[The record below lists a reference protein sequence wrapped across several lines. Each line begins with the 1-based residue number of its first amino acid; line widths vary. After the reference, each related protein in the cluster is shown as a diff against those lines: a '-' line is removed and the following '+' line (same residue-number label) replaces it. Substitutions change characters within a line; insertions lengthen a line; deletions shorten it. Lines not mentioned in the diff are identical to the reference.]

1 MNYSH
6 TSPILIYPK
15 HLPRSMRSL
24 PTTCPQRSRL
34 QGGRVALAQARP
46 PAKQSEADERV
57 GRAYLTGGLEPK
69 MGKGVWWYPK
79 WSPPSRSD
87 LVSSISSPPASPVRL
102 ALPIRHRL
110 RVRRLPGWLGRRAG
124 VAKHC
129 GQVEIENANQK
140 DPINPV

>member
-1 MNYSH
+1 
-6 TSPILIYPK
+6 
-15 HLPRSMRSL
+15 MRSL

-34 QGGRVALAQARP
+34 QGGRVALAQGRP
-46 PAKQSEADERV
+46 PAKQNEADGRV
-57 GRAYLTGGLEPK
+57 GRAYLTGGLGLK
-69 MGKGVWWYPK
+69 WVKGVGRMWTLLPC
-79 WSPPSRSD
+79 PPSRSD

-129 GQVEIENANQK
+129 GQAEIENANK
-140 DPINPV
+140 KILLIL